1 MEIGMER
8 PARAASQRFAHANAL
23 VAVLSARGIVNGTF
37 AIWLLTQH
45 PRWADVFAVGS
56 TYGFVDGALG
66 LVTVVLL
73 LPRTPDGAP
82 PLLRVTTLLDALVRL
97 GVSVAIR
104 ALPGIPDTPIT
115 IMLFFATLAAY
126 ALGLGVVAIVVWLIG
141 HARWRKGSSTWR
153 PGTGE
158 LFDPLAV
165 AGVLVL
171 GVVAYSLHFGPAA
184 SVERLRSDAMWISG
198 GFAFA
203 FLVAAA
209 GAVRTNRT
217 RWAAVS

>member
-1 MEIGMER
+1 MER
-8 PARAASQRFAHANAL
+8 PAGDASQRFAHGNAL

-37 AIWLLTQH
+37 AFWLLAQH
-45 PRWADVFAVGS
+45 PRWADVFRVGS
-56 TYGFVDGALG
+56 TYGLVDGALG

-73 LPRTPDGAP
+73 LPRTPSGSP
-82 PLLRVTTLLDALVRL
+82 PMLRVTTLLDALVRL
-97 GVSVAIR
+97 AVSFAIR

-115 IMLFFATLAAY
+115 TLLFFSALAAY
-126 ALGLGVVAIVVWLIG
+126 ALGLGVVAVLVWLVG
-141 HARWRKGSSTWR
+141 HARWRKGSSTRR

-171 GVVAYSLHFGPAA
+171 GVVAYSLHFGPPA
-184 SVERLRSDAMWISG
+184 SVQRLRSDAVWISS
-198 GFAFA
+198 GFAIA
-203 FLVAAA
+203 FFVAAA

-217 RWAAVS
+217 RRAAVS